1 MEGTDDVETRK
12 VAEKDIE
19 SDDVEQTI
27 VPDKI
32 VTPAKKSVEHRD
44 EPDDDSNDN
53 YDNREA
59 RTFTIRKL
67 HAVVTKQYRDIEG
80 LMCEVDVLNLEI
92 SSPTSVRRFISVQ
105 GQNAKNL
112 STWFL

>member
-1 MEGTDDVETRK
+1 MDGTDVVETRN
-12 VAEKDIE
+12 VAPKGSE
-19 SDDVEQTI
+19 SHDVEQTA
-27 VPDKI
+27 VLDKI

-44 EPDDDSNDN
+44 EPDDDCNDN

-67 HAVVTKQYRDIEG
+67 NAVITKQYRDIEG
-80 LMCEVDVLNLEI
+80 LMCDVEILNVEI